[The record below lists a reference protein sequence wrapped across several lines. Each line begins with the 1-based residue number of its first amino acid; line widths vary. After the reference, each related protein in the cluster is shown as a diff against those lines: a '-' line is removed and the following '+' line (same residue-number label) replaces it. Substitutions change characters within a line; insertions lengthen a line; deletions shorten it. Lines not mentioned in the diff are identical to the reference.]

1 MKFLQ
6 IFGGLVI
13 LVFNLVVSFYH
24 SLQLFRA
31 GGYTGVHAYLA
42 VGAIEILFL
51 VCAFTIIANRIKGT
65 KPSTFTKA
73 GGVIGVG
80 VVMWSNIHAG
90 IDYGI
95 TGIILGALI
104 PLTLVVAEGVVSSEI
119 ITKSPAA
126 KSTTKEAPGTSTNFT
141 TKEEVTS
148 TNKLV
153 STNETTNLVTT
164 NTTNNDSTST
174 TTKKTNVVEITKNT
188 STRNSTNGNST
199 NKQKKSTT
207 RMDLAPIREAAIKYQ
222 QEHGKLPGRTLLQRL
237 TGCRENHARIVLDE
251 LKQGA

>member
-126 KSTTKEAPGTSTNFT
+126 KSTTKE
-141 TKEEVTS
+141 EVTS

-153 STNETTNLVTT
+153 ST

-188 STRNSTNGNST
+188 STRNNTKSTNDNST
-199 NKQKKSTT
+199 NKQKKRTT
-207 RMDLAPIREAAIKYQ
+207 RMDLTPIREAAIKYQ
-222 QEHGKLPGRTLLQRL
+222 QEHGKLPGRTTLQRL

>member
-126 KSTTKEAPGTSTNFT
+126 KSTTKEAPGTSTDFT

-153 STNETTNLVTT
+153 STN
-164 NTTNNDSTST
+164 TTNNDSTSTT

-188 STRNSTNGNST
+188 STRNNTKSTNGNST
-199 NKQKKSTT
+199 TKKKSTT